1 MIRSWH
7 LKGWN
12 LLKFAYKILQL
23 SPNYFAVSLGQNTR
37 DFKRKYELISFV
49 NYFELLSRNQIHF
62 FRWLVLDN
70 FIESIFISKHKI
82 CASKKIMI
90 IQKNNNNKKKKK
102 TMANWSLS
110 SYLEKYTLKKIFS
123 QNIFSKVPMN
133 SLISVNLINLIG
145 KKSHSAKLRPEGV
158 LRRP

>member
-12 LLKFAYKILQL
+12 LLEFAYKILQL

-70 FIESIFISKHKI
+70 FIESIFISKQKI

-90 IQKNNNNKKKKK
+90 IQKNNNNKKKKNNGK
-102 TMANWSLS
+102 LVIEFLFRKV
-110 SYLEKYTLKKIFS
+110 YIEKNFS

>member
-12 LLKFAYKILQL
+12 LLEFAYKILQF

-70 FIESIFISKHKI
+70 FIESIFISKQKI

-90 IQKNNNNKKKKK
+90 IQKNNNNNKKKNNGKLVIEFLFRKVYIEKK
-102 TMANWSLS
+102 FFTE
-110 SYLEKYTLKKIFS
+110 YF
-123 QNIFSKVPMN
+123 Q
-133 SLISVNLINLIG
+133 
-145 KKSHSAKLRPEGV
+145 
-158 LRRP
+158 

>member
-12 LLKFAYKILQL
+12 LLEFAYKILQL

-70 FIESIFISKHKI
+70 FIESIFISKQKI

-90 IQKNNNNKKKKK
+90 IQKNNNNKKKK